1 MSSTLGKR
9 QHAVNGGRPRSRSA
23 AGDALSALVVRVFR
37 LAGVLTAEGD
47 ALAQPAGQTTAR
59 WQVLA
64 AIEHGPATV
73 ARIAR
78 ALGLARQSVQRVAD
92 LLERD
97 GLAVYEDNPEHQ
109 RAKLFRLTPA
119 GRSALRTIQAAQRL
133 WAEGLAAPIGEAD
146 LRRACRTLDRLLGAL
161 ARDEKAGEPL
171 TA

>member
-47 ALAQPAGQTTAR
+47 ALAR

>member
-1 MSSTLGKR
+1 MSSTLRKR
-9 QHAVNGGRPRSRSA
+9 QHAVNGSDGRSRSA

-47 ALAQPAGQTTAR
+47 ALARPAGQTTAR

-78 ALGLARQSVQRVAD
+78 ALGLARQSVQRLAD
-92 LLERD
+92 LLEGE
-97 GLAVYEDNPEHQ
+97 GLAAYEDNPEHQ
-109 RAKLFRLTPA
+109 RAKLLRLTPA
-119 GRSALRTIQAAQRL
+119 GRSALRTIQAAQRV
-133 WAEGLAAPIGEAD
+133 WADALGAKLGEAD

-161 ARDEKAGEPL
+161 TEDEKPGEPL
-171 TA
+171 SA